1 MFLKCP
7 RTQVTIM
14 CRHRNSA
21 ALCPG
26 SKSHCM
32 VTPSSSPPTAEVT
45 NSIHRRRQLQSL
57 VRYSYS
63 QRRTDALY
71 RRYSSPNFCAKY
83 LSSLAITPYQTTIS
97 VGISIPRSHAL
108 LTQTAIP
115 M

>member
-26 SKSHCM
+26 SKSHCT

-45 NSIHRRRQLQSL
+45 SSIHKRRQLQPL
-57 VRYSYS
+57 VRSSYS
-63 QRRTDALY
+63 QRRTDVLY
-71 RRYSSPNFCAKY
+71 RRYASPNFCAKY
-83 LSSLAITPYQTTIS
+83 LSSLAMTPYEIRTS
-97 VGISIPRSHAL
+97 VGINIARSHAL
-108 LTQTAIP
+108 LTQIP
-115 M
+115 MPM